1 MENARQL
8 RETAWHK
15 EIKTSSAGQA
25 ARQVVR
31 RRGRVQ
37 AREKA
42 NSQAIDIL
50 LHRYTRYCIK
60 AVMKRPPEALRST
73 DLFDSGRG
81 YLVVSRFKADG
92 RVESGFFLLDVFCLG
107 VKDAGFHCF
116 SSIPDYQESLLDRLF
131 PNGDPVRM
139 TAAAARKLT
148 EDAISYARGLGF
160 SPGADYKKASRVFG
174 GIRTADCN
182 EKFMFGKDG
191 RPLYIQGSSDS
202 PSRVER
208 ILRALEARCGEGGY
222 QYIIAED
229 DFDLLDSEDENG
241 GNAIPDP
248 AGRAGL
254 EAMAAGLRAS
264 QPGVDVRINPPDRRK
279 VSDMICMVAQPLFE
293 SAPDYESKQ
302 MILNLT
308 ALAWNFTFLDPT
320 AQEEMLMEMADQFQC
335 PEITE
340 MFLCLADRAALLFS
354 EEDRVICKVEMEPA
368 PFGDVAVRVASA
380 I

>member
-1 MENARQL
+1 
-8 RETAWHK
+8 
-15 EIKTSSAGQA
+15 
-25 ARQVVR
+25 
-31 RRGRVQ
+31 
-37 AREKA
+37 
-42 NSQAIDIL
+42 
-50 LHRYTRYCIK
+50 
-60 AVMKRPPEALRST
+60 MKRPPEALRSN
-73 DLFDSGRG
+73 DLFDSGCG
-81 YLVVSRFKADG
+81 YLVVGRFKADG
-92 RVESGFFLLDVFCLG
+92 RVESGFFLLDMFCLG

-116 SSIPDYQESLLDRLF
+116 NSIADYQESLLDWLF

-148 EDAISYARGLGF
+148 EEAISYARGLGF
-160 SPGADYKKASRVFG
+160 SPAADYKKASRVFG
-174 GIRTADCN
+174 GITTADCS
-182 EKFMFGKDG
+182 EKFTFGKDG

-202 PSRVER
+202 PSCVER

-222 QYIIAED
+222 HYIIAD
-229 DFDLLDSEDENG
+229 DFDLLDSEEENG

-264 QPGVDVRINPPDRRK
+264 QPGVDVRINPLGRRK

-320 AQEEMLMEMADQFQC
+320 AQEEMLVEMADLFQC

-340 MFLCLADRAALLFS
+340 MFLFLADRAALLFA
-354 EEDRVICKVEMEPA
+354 EEDRVICNLEMEPA